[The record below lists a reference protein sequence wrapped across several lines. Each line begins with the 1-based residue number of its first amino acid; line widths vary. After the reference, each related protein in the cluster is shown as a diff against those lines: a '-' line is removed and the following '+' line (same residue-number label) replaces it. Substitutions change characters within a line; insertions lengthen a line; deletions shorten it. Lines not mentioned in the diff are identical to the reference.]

1 MVFIE
6 NCVINQVNASRTLY
20 WRKIEGRS
28 NGKWFKNHFETMPLR
43 ILRHK
48 KWHVWNQDNEDRF
61 ARDESAFMAKVE
73 EEERNSR
80 MADMEK
86 RIQQM
91 KEMKGMD
98 TSVVHPFDRRPGMMS
113 ITRRTSNA
121 R

>member
-1 MVFIE
+1 
-6 NCVINQVNASRTLY
+6 
-20 WRKIEGRS
+20 
-28 NGKWFKNHFETMPLR
+28 MPLR

-73 EEERNSR
+73 EEEKNSR

-86 RIQQM
+86 RIQQI
-91 KEMKGMD
+91 KEMKGMN
-98 TSVVHPFDRRPGMMS
+98 TSVEHPFDRAYFNALLMC
-113 ITRRTSNA
+113 RTSDA